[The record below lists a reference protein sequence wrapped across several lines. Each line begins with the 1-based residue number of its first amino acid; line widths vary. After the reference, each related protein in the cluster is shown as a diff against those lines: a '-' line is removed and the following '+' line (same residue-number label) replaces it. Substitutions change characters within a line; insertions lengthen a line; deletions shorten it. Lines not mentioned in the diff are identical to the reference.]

1 MAYISF
7 QPHDYFN
14 ILLYAGNDTD
24 NRAITGVGFQPDW
37 TWIKL
42 RNTSQQHELFDAVR
56 GANKPI
62 STNSSGGETTETNKL
77 KSFDSDGF
85 TLGTSTSVN
94 KNYNYVSWNW
104 KANGA
109 GSSNTDGSVT
119 STVSFNSTSKMSI
132 VKWTGT
138 GSAATIGHG
147 LGGTPDYIIVKCL
160 DSGENW
166 VVWSNALAAN
176 KFLRLSTTAAV
187 ATDTAVWNNTLP
199 TSTVF
204 SVSNDNTTNK
214 SGAGMVAYCFRNVKG
229 FSKFGKYLGNGS
241 ATESGV
247 IYLGFKPSF
256 FMIKNIDASEPW
268 MMYDAK
274 RLGYNPAYSRL
285 YANTNGAEDAETKMD
300 FISNGVKLRSAGDG
314 HINQNGYNFIYM
326 AFAENP
332 LVSSNNIP
340 ALAKGI

>member
-1 MAYISF
+1 
-7 QPHDYFN
+7 
-14 ILLYAGNDTD
+14 
-24 NRAITGVGFQPDW
+24 
-37 TWIKL
+37 
-42 RNTSQQHELFDAVR
+42 
-56 GANKPI
+56 
-62 STNSSGGETTETNKL
+62 
-77 KSFDSDGF
+77 
-85 TLGTSTSVN
+85 
-94 KNYNYVSWNW
+94 
-104 KANGA
+104 
-109 GSSNTDGSVT
+109 
-119 STVSFNSTSKMSI
+119 
-132 VKWTGT
+132 
-138 GSAATIGHG
+138 
-147 LGGTPDYIIVKCL
+147 KCL